1 MSTTSST
8 IAAATAAGVLAVGL
22 AGSANAATGT
32 PAADSGQSTTAATAS
47 SKATKEARRR
57 EMIRRANTLPGD
69 RKLPLRNFDVGAGWG
84 HSSGPHAGRNHKGLD
99 LSARTGTP
107 IYSVTDGT
115 VAMARSYYG
124 YGNLVI
130 IKTPTGK
137 RLLYAHQSRILVKK
151 GKQVAAGEMIGRVGS
166 TGYSTGPHLHFEV
179 RTDKDRAFDPT
190 KFLGVGKAQLQKR
203 ANLLDR
209 LR

>member
-1 MSTTSST
+1 MPRPRKSPDEEGR
-8 IAAATAAGVLAVGL
+8 TAIQVIERMVSLLDALAEQ
-22 AGSANAATGT
+22 
-32 PAADSGQSTTAATAS
+32 PDSVSL
-47 SKATKEARRR
+47 K
-57 EMIRRANTLPGD
+57 
-69 RKLPLRNFDVGAGWG
+69 
-84 HSSGPHAGRNHKGLD
+84 D